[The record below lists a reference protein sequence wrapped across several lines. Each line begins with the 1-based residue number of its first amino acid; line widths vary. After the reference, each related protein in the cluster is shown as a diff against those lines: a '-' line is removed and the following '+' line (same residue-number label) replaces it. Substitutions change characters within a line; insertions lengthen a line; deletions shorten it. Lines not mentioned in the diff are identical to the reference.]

1 MTTNDNNPQPKSIL
15 REIIDLVK
23 EHPQLGKWAKI
34 LGGGYLIVQ
43 VLGLIFGAAILYT
56 IYSSFQSNTAK
67 FDERSSAFDKA
78 FNEEWNRR
86 DKVFRELDKNAEE
99 AMENMKKWDEAGK
112 KSRES
117 MKKVRDDLLK
127 PMSQKDVFSPD
138 KTDLNTKEHFEQ
150 EKQ

>member
-1 MTTNDNNPQPKSIL
+1 MTRQPEQPPRQSII
-15 REIIDLVK
+15 REIVELLK

-56 IYSSFQSNTAK
+56 IYSSFQSNTSK
-67 FDERSSAFDKA
+67 FDEQKTAFDKA

-99 AMENMKKWDEAGK
+99 AMANMKKWDETSK
-112 KSRES
+112 RSRES

-127 PMSQKDVFSPD
+127 PMPQKEIFSPD
-138 KTDLNTKEHFEQ
+138 ETDLNTKDHFEQ